1 MYIPDLFGAY
11 IKGRELA
18 IEKNWQDLRNYE
30 AIESAR
36 NQNDLQA
43 LQILGERAD
52 FGGKRSMF
60 QDQVGSSK
68 RANEVAEY
76 AQSGMVSRADL
87 GSMFAQDQRSV
98 YLNSRPTAQQVMQQM
113 FDANLGKQGVAAGV
127 QSATNAYWT
136 PERQYNA
143 GQAQGQFGYNTAMAN
158 GVASTDFVPAAQ
170 RQIAQNQAN
179 HGVNMA
185 TAQYQLG
192 EVNNDIADQPAMH
205 ELGRTRISNEQWQQ
219 DNLIGQ
225 HQDTQRAAQQ
235 NIINEAYREY
245 ISYLRAAQA
254 GDQVAAQAASRLAQ
268 QYGFDQFNQTV
279 GGSPTNLISVRN
291 GVPNNFIGMGP
302 IIADRNTLSVHNG
315 TGEYVLPPVS
325 AAAVTQPIAST
336 PESPAVISPA
346 TAGAYSMLGPIAP
359 FVVENYAPVVRL
371 PTDRLER
378 PIVISPSNVGAMSMM
393 GTVAP
398 LVVENYTPRN

>member
-18 IEKNWQDLRNYE
+18 IEKNWQDLKNYE
-30 AIESAR
+30 AVESAR

-60 QDQVGSSK
+60 RDQVDNSK

-76 AQSGMVSRADL
+76 AQPGMVARADL

-143 GQAQGQFGYNTAMAN
+143 GQAQGQVGYNTAMAN

-185 TAQYQLG
+185 TTQYQLG
-192 EVNNDIADQPAMH
+192 EVNNAIANQPAMH
-205 ELGRTRISNEQWQQ
+205 ELGRTRIGNAQWQQ

-225 HQDTQRAAQQ
+225 QQDAQRVVQQ
-235 NIINEAYREY
+235 GMVDQAYREY
-245 ISYLRAAQA
+245 ISYLQAAQA
-254 GDQVAAQAASRLAQ
+254 GDQAAAQAASRLAQ
-268 QYGFDQFNQTV
+268 QYGFGQPTAQPTQTPAQTD
-279 GGSPTNLISVRN
+279 PTGKTLIPTPAQQVNNTQAATGNLITQMQERL
-291 GVPNNFIGMGP
+291 
-302 IIADRNTLSVHNG
+302 ANT
-315 TGEYVLPPVS
+315 YPYP
-325 AAAVTQPIAST
+325 
-336 PESPAVISPA
+336 
-346 TAGAYSMLGPIAP
+346 
-359 FVVENYAPVVRL
+359 
-371 PTDRLER
+371 
-378 PIVISPSNVGAMSMM
+378 
-393 GTVAP
+393 VAP
-398 LVVENYTPRN
+398 QYGNYQPTAPAQAVAQPVTTTPAMKEPWIGGGGVLGISGTIPRL